1 MSLIVGIDMERNYVT
16 DALCIDCIGMLCVPL
31 CRLCK
36 NVCTKN
42 GTYCKLYCVRFAR
55 FNKRKSVSQS
65 VDTVMD
71 IGHVGNS
78 RHRIRLYVL

>member
-1 MSLIVGIDMERNYVT
+1 MYSQHRHVVCA
-16 DALCIDCIGMLCVPL
+16 ALPTVQKCVH
-31 CRLCK
+31 
-36 NVCTKN
+36 KN